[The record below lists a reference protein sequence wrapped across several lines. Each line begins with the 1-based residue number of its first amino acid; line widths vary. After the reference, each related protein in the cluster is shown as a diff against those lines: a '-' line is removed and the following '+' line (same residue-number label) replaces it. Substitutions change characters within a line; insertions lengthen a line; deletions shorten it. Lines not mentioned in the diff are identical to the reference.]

1 MKSFIFNKLSLSEFS
16 IACLIFL
23 LLRSL
28 IDSEIIQRNYLLIFI
43 FLICSIFIII
53 TKFKNFSI
61 IIGICLFF
69 THLFI
74 TCMYLSFRN
83 FKVLDETIFT
93 NLLRNNIQI
102 EIKSN
107 RRIKKDFI
115 EVGIKNGLENYRAVL
130 YFQDIITSDQTYNCP
145 NNKLILTKINSENSY
160 YEFLK
165 NYNFIYIK
173 MKECELIHEE
183 KNISQ
188 IIKNRVEDSLL
199 EGGLEKT
206 SREIAMGIIFGD
218 ISYLNSELKN
228 SSLEGGVIHL
238 FAASGLHMGIIIGV
252 LYFICNKIIKLNY
265 FYSKI
270 IPVLIGFIY
279 LYLLNFPVSL
289 FRAYFFACFWLV
301 SKVFF
306 RKSKPINM
314 IIICFTFVYVFQ
326 RNSFLSIGFLLSFGA
341 TIGIIYFKHI
351 LDKILFN
358 NHKNFLSQNVTISLS
373 ASIGTFPFL
382 IYFFKSFSYG
392 SLLLNIIIVPL
403 AGFALPILYFCL
415 FIHQLGIE
423 LISNPFWVL
432 CDLFLRTIIL
442 LTVSLSEK
450 FGFFKKY
457 QNIEYNM
464 IILYSIF
471 ILLILIINYSYKP
484 ENIFKSKF
492 KSDIY
497 YLYSPIKFKIITILN
512 YMRELLISFVIPI
525 SIILYLIIFSYI
537 GYKANVIDKSQ
548 LKSILYV
555 NYNIFVIEENKNLF
569 IEGDCKY
576 IYKYLVK
583 LEKSD
588 IIKNLNEIHIS
599 NLTCLSFALNNN
611 FHYKI
616 IFHKSFYNKKEDS
629 VMVSNILKSFPEIIK
644 SNDFMPRFF
653 KDRKIIFFAPHLE
666 SLTGL
671 KNSSQSGEGSIYLLF
686 PFKSL
691 DTPKEWNDN
700 KMLLG
705 ISDRWKFYSYTE
717 L

>member
-1 MKSFIFNKLSLSEFS
+1 MGNNIRVEIKTTNKIKKKYLVVEIKNAVDSLSA
-16 IACLIFL
+16 I
-23 LLRSL
+23 
-28 IDSEIIQRNYLLIFI
+28 
-43 FLICSIFIII
+43 
-53 TKFKNFSI
+53 
-61 IIGICLFF
+61 LFF
-69 THLFI
+69 QEPI
-74 TCMYLSFRN
+74 SYN
-83 FKVLDETIFT
+83 
-93 NLLRNNIQI
+93 
-102 EIKSN
+102 
-107 RRIKKDFI
+107 
-115 EVGIKNGLENYRAVL
+115 
-130 YFQDIITSDQTYNCP
+130 QTYNCHS
-145 NNKLILTKINSENSY
+145 NKLILTKVSTENSF

-165 NYNFIYIK
+165 DYNYIYIQ
-173 MKECELIHEE
+173 MKDCELISEE
-183 KNISQ
+183 KTISQ
-188 IIKNRVEDSLL
+188 SIKDRVESSLQ

-252 LYFICNKIIKLNY
+252 LYFICNKIIKFNY

-326 RNSFLSIGFLLSFGA
+326 RDSFLSIGFLLSFGA
-341 TIGIIYFKHI
+341 TIGIIYFKQI

-358 NHKNFLSQNVTISLS
+358 NYQNFLSQNITISLS

-382 IYFFKSFSYG
+382 VYFFKAFSYG

-403 AGFALPILYFCL
+403 AGFVLPILYFSL
-415 FIHQLGIE
+415 FIHQIGIE
-423 LISNPFWVL
+423 LISNPFWTL
-432 CDLFLRTIIL
+432 CDLFLRTIIF
-442 LTVSLSEK
+442 LTFYLSEQ

-457 QNIEYNM
+457 KDIEYQM
-464 IILYSIF
+464 
-471 ILLILIINYSYKP
+471 ILLYFLFILIILFINYNYKP
-484 ENIFKSKF
+484 DNIFKSKI
-492 KSDIY
+492 KNEIY
-497 YLYSPIKFKIITILN
+497 YLYSPIKIKIIFIFN
-512 YMRELLISFVIPI
+512 YIKELIISFIIPI
-525 SIILYLIIFSYI
+525 SIVLFLIIFSFI
-537 GYKANVIDKSQ
+537 GYNINVIDSIH

-576 IYKYLVK
+576 IYRYLVK
-583 LEKSD
+583 IEKSE
-588 IIKNLNEIHIS
+588 IVKYLNEIHIS
-599 NLTCLSFALNNN
+599 NLSCISFALKNKV
-611 FHYKI
+611 HSKI
-616 IFHKSFYNKKEDS
+616 FFHKSFYNKKEDS
-629 VMVSNILKSFPEIIK
+629 IMVSKILNSFPEIKK
-644 SNDFMPRFF
+644 SNEFMPRVF
-653 KDRKIIFFAPHLE
+653 KDRQIIFFAPHLE
-666 SLTGL
+666 SLYDL

-700 KMLLG
+700 KKLLG
-705 ISDRWKFYSYTE
+705 ISDRWKFYSNTE